1 LLLNYFCA
9 RRGRVAPHNPY
20 TLVFSSAVFL
30 FYFLPVVL
38 IIYFLFRKNIVVQ
51 NLILLFASLVFYF
64 WGEKQYTVLVLA
76 SILFNYVMG
85 IAIDRQKHPYKK
97 WLLGFAVTINL
108 LMLIYFKY
116 LGFILQNIGGLVHD
130 DHLADGALG
139 MHLPLGIS
147 FFTFHGLTYV
157 IDIYRRDA
165 NVSHNPLNTGLY
177 TLFFPQLIA
186 GPIIRYKD
194 IDDQLTA
201 REVTRQRIYIGIQR
215 FIIGFAKKLMIANT
229 AGMLADHIYAVEPI
243 HMSAQMLWLAALA
256 YSLQIYFDFS
266 GYSDMAIGLAKI
278 CGFDFL
284 ENFNYPYSATS
295 IRDFW
300 RKWHISLSNFFRDY
314 VYIPLGGNR
323 AGKGRNYLNLFIVF
337 FLTGFWHGA
346 SWNYLIW
353 GMYHGA
359 FLILERVWLYKI
371 LDRVPVL
378 LRHLYTIFVVMVG
391 WVFFRLEDFGLMQ
404 TVLKKMFLIDRSYQF
419 VYSLRFYLTNYTIL
433 ILLIG
438 IVFSFPVYRLFR
450 DKSYINT
457 SNVALKFTYDLGFV
471 VLFLLSLTVMASST
485 FNPFIY
491 FRF

>member
-1 LLLNYFCA
+1 M
-9 RRGRVAPHNPY
+9 
-20 TLVFSSAVFL
+20 
-30 FYFLPVVL
+30 
-38 IIYFLFRKNIVVQ
+38 Q

-64 WGEKQYTVLVLA
+64 WGEKQYTVLVIA
-76 SILFNYVMG
+76 SVLFNYVMG
-85 IAIDRQKHPYKK
+85 IAIDRQRQPYKK
-97 WLLGFAVTINL
+97 WTLAFAVTANL
-108 LMLIYFKY
+108 AMLIFFKY
-116 LGFILQNIGGLVHD
+116 LGFILDNIGGVMHD
-130 DHLADGALG
+130 GHLSDETFK

-165 NVSHNPLNTGLY
+165 QVSHNPLNTGLY

-194 IDDQLTA
+194 IDEQLTQ
-201 REVTRQRIYIGIQR
+201 REVTRQRMYVGIQR
-215 FIIGFAKKLMIANT
+215 FIIGFAKKLLIANT
-229 AGMLADHIYAVEPI
+229 AGALADHIYSVEPI

-266 GYSDMAIGLAKI
+266 GYSDMAIGLAKL

-323 AGKGRNYLNLFIVF
+323 KRKWRNYLNLFIVF

-359 FLILERVWLYKI
+359 FLILERVWLHKI
-371 LDRVPVL
+371 LDRVPRL
-378 LRHLYTIFVVMVG
+378 LQHLYTLFVVMVG
-391 WVFFRLEDFGLMQ
+391 WVFFRLEDFGLAQ

-438 IVFSFPVYRLFR
+438 IVCSFPVYRYFR
-450 DKSYINT
+450 AGSFINT
-457 SNVALKFTYDLGFV
+457 NSTALRLCYDFTFLILFV
-471 VLFLLSLTVMASST
+471 LSLSVMASST